1 MTTGRSVGREIALV
15 AAVGVVVA
23 LIVAVGLAVALKATL
38 SSIDDA
44 DGSRDQPVAAGT
56 PSSGGVPG
64 AAVPDTRSQP
74 SKPAIAL
81 RSASATARRNSIVR
95 LSGRYNSHPSDK
107 QTLRVQ
113 VRQQHTW
120 ITFPLPAVCDDSGR
134 FKAYVELGHRGV
146 NRLRVIDRSTG
157 VVSNVATVTVR

>member
-1 MTTGRSVGREIALV
+1 MTTRRSVGREIALV
-15 AAVGVVVA
+15 GAVGVVVA

-38 SSIDDA
+38 SSIDGVDR
-44 DGSRDQPVAAGT
+44 SHDQPIAAAT
-56 PSSGGVPG
+56 PSSGVVAG
-64 AAVPDTRSQP
+64 AAPSGTRSQP

-81 RSASATARRNSIVR
+81 RSASATVRRNAIVR
-95 LSGRYNSHPSDK
+95 LTGRYSSHPLGT
-107 QTLRVQ
+107 QTLHVQ
-113 VRQQHTW
+113 VRQHRTW

-157 VVSNVATVTVR
+157 DVSNVASVTVQ